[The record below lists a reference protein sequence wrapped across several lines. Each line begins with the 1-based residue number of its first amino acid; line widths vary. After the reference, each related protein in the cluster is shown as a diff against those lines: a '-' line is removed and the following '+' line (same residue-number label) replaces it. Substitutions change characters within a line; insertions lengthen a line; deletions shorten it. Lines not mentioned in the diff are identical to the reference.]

1 MIHFTLYQVRK
12 LRNLEL
18 TEEEQLYV
26 RPEPGIPSHTLM
38 LRNIYRFCHIARGL
52 DIVAAFFR
60 DETELNRLPLLLAKE
75 LCTIVF
81 CVRSHIVKCYLIE
94 IIACLRPL
102 IYRYLKQLP
111 DTVIR
116 DNKFFIGQIIS
127 SVIDPSDKSPV
138 FDIDVLSLA
147 LKYIC
152 SSVLILKLEGLTS
165 LNQQLFLFLDWKT
178 KVCLFVRII
187 HTH

>member
-1 MIHFTLYQVRK
+1 MI
-12 LRNLEL
+12 
-18 TEEEQLYV
+18 
-26 RPEPGIPSHTLM
+26 
-38 LRNIYRFCHIARGL
+38 
-52 DIVAAFFR
+52 AAFFR
-60 DETELNRLPLLLAKE
+60 DETELNRLPFLLAKE

-81 CVRSHIVKCYLIE
+81 CVRNYIVKCYLIE
-94 IIACLRPL
+94 IIAHLRPL
-102 IYRYLKQLP
+102 VYRYLKQLP

-178 KVCLFVRII
+178 KVSLFVIII
-187 HTH
+187 HICNLCIRVGLSC